1 MKQEMVE
8 LEAAM
13 DRVRQF
19 DHRETEA
26 DGTRD
31 SSKHRQM
38 LSNVGVVAI
47 GRNEGE
53 RLKQCLNSVVRVVRL
68 VVYVDSGST
77 DGSVEM
83 ARAMG
88 VAVVELDMSIPF
100 RAGRA
105 RNEGFRRCC
114 ELAPDLTYVQFV
126 DGDCEVLTGWIEK
139 GAAFLDA
146 HRDVAVVCGR
156 LRERYPERS
165 VYNML
170 MAIEWDTH
178 PLGEAEACGGNA
190 LMRVD
195 AVVAMNGYRSDLMA
209 GEEPELCI
217 RLRAAGWRV
226 WFLNELMM
234 LHDAAMTRFGQWWK
248 RTLRSGYGAAQHLEL
263 QGAAPEYRTKREWLS
278 GWFWGIGIPLGA
290 LSLISWLGAWSLVLL
305 LLYPL
310 QLVRLAVRGGRSS
323 RENWWNAVFLV
334 LGKFPRMF
342 GQVKYLIHRHL
353 GREPRL
359 ITYK

>member
-1 MKQEMVE
+1 MKHEME
-8 LEAAM
+8 LGGAM
-13 DRVRQF
+13 VRIPQSRRR
-19 DHRETEA
+19 DTEA
-26 DGTRD
+26 DGIAATF
-31 SSKHRQM
+31 RQGRP

-53 RLKQCLNSVVRVVRL
+53 RLKQCLRSVVGVVRQ

-88 VAVVELDMSIPF
+88 VAVVELDMRIPF

-105 RNEGFRRCC
+105 RNEGFRRCR
-114 ELAPDLTYVQFV
+114 ELAPDLTYLQFV
-126 DGDCEVLTGWIEK
+126 DGDCEVQTGWIEK

-146 HRDVAVVCGR
+146 HPDVAVVCGR
-156 LRERYPERS
+156 RRERYPEQS

-170 MAIEWDTH
+170 MDIEWDSH
-178 PLGEAEACGGNA
+178 PLGEARACGGDA
-190 LMRVD
+190 LMRVN
-195 AVVAMNGYRSDLMA
+195 AVAATNGYRTDLMA

-226 WFLNELMM
+226 WFLQEPMT
-234 LHDAAMTRFGQWWK
+234 LHDSAMTRFGQWWK
-248 RTLRSGYGAAQHLEL
+248 RQLRSGYGAAQNLDL
-263 QGAAPEYRTKREWLS
+263 QGARPEYHTLREWVS
-278 GWFWGIGIPLGA
+278 AWFWGAGIPLAVIGFFP
-290 LSLISWLGAWSLVLL
+290 WWGGWSLALL

-310 QLVRLAVRGGRSS
+310 QLVRLAVRGGRSF
-323 RENWWNAVFLV
+323 RENWWHAVFVV
-334 LGKFPRMF
+334 LGKFSNMS
-342 GQVKYLIHRHL
+342 GQVKFLMHRYL
-353 GREPRL
+353 GKESRL

>member
-1 MKQEMVE
+1 MKHEME
-8 LEAAM
+8 FEGAM
-13 DRVRQF
+13 VRVPQSG
-19 DHRETEA
+19 HRHTEA
-26 DGTRD
+26 DGTGD
-31 SSKHRQM
+31 NCRQGRT
-38 LSNVGVVAI
+38 LSRVGVVAI

-53 RLKQCLNSVVRVVRL
+53 RLKQCLVSVVGVVRQ

-88 VAVVELDMSIPF
+88 VAVVELDMRIPF

-105 RNEGFRRCC
+105 RNEGLRRCR
-114 ELAPDLTYVQFV
+114 ELAPDLTYLQFV
-126 DGDCEVLTGWIEK
+126 DGDCEVQTGWIEK

-156 LRERYPERS
+156 RRERYPERS

-170 MAIEWDTH
+170 MDIEWDSH
-178 PLGEAEACGGNA
+178 PLGEARACGGDA
-190 LMRVD
+190 LMRID
-195 AVVAMNGYRSDLMA
+195 AVTAMNGYRTDLMA

-226 WFLNELMM
+226 WFLKEPMT
-234 LHDAAMTRFGQWWK
+234 LHDSAMTRFGQWWK
-248 RTLRSGYGAAQHLEL
+248 RNLRSGYGSAQNLHL
-263 QGAAPEYRTKREWLS
+263 QGARPEYHTLREWLS
-278 GWFWGIGIPLGA
+278 AWFWGVGIPLGA
-290 LSLISWLGAWSLVLL
+290 IGLFAWSGGWSLLLL

-310 QLVRLAVRGGRSS
+310 QLVRLAARGARSF
-323 RENWWNAVFLV
+323 RENWWHAVFV
-334 LGKFPRMF
+334 MLGKFPQIL
-342 GQVKYLIHRHL
+342 GQIKFLMHRYLRQ
-353 GREPRL
+353 EPRL